1 MGPSGCGKT
10 TLLKLIAGLLRPS
23 AGSVVLNTV
32 PDNGRPAS
40 ALVFQ
45 EHGLF
50 PWMTVLENVAFG
62 LETRGVGRSERHE
75 RAMTFIAS
83 VGLASFAHA
92 FPHQLSVGMR
102 QRVGIGSAF
111 VTDPRLLLLDEPL
124 GSLDAQT
131 RFLLQEELLRLWTR
145 SRSAVVYV
153 THDIEEA
160 VVLGDRVLVLTGR
173 PGRIQGEITVPLG
186 RPRTLEYAA
195 TRRSPRSSGRSGR
208 CWRRRLAGASRCRK
222 PSPPAEGDDVTRA
235 SVRRVPGWGA
245 WPAILFVAAIIV
257 AWELWARGKSTS
269 VILFPAPSVIAAT
282 LLKQARS
289 GELLRTVGATLRRLA
304 SGRRPRRRAGALPGP
319 HHGVLAPRPA
329 PPSIRS
335 SPRPTRSRR
344 SPSCRS

>member
-1 MGPSGCGKT
+1 MSFRCEHLSKSFAMQGGFVQALDDVTFSVGEREFVSIVGPSGCGKT

-23 AGSVVLNTV
+23 AGSVVVNSSGA
-32 PDNGRPAS
+32 DGRPAS

-62 LETRGVGRSERHE
+62 LETRGVGRIERHE

-83 VGLASFAHA
+83 VGLESFAHA

-102 QRVGIGSAF
+102 QRVGIGRAF

-131 RFLLQEELLRLWTR
+131 RFLLQEELLKLWSR

-173 PGRIQGEITVPLG
+173 PGRIQGELTVPLG
-186 RPRTLEYAA
+186 RPRKLEYAVDEKVSA
-195 TRRSPRSSGRSGR
+195 LKWEIWKMLEEEARRSLSVS
-208 CWRRRLAGASRCRK
+208 
-222 PSPPAEGDDVTRA
+222 TR
-235 SVRRVPGWGA
+235 G
-245 WPAILFVAAIIV
+245 PAIAAGDV
-257 AWELWARGKSTS
+257 
-269 VILFPAPSVIAAT
+269 VP
-282 LLKQARS
+282 
-289 GELLRTVGATLRRLA
+289 
-304 SGRRPRRRAGALPGP
+304 
-319 HHGVLAPRPA
+319 
-329 PPSIRS
+329 
-335 SPRPTRSRR
+335 
-344 SPSCRS
+344 